1 MNKFSDVPELS
12 REDARRSFSSG
23 DAEKICNALVSVTF
37 HDQDW
42 RWAQELCLG
51 FLSSQ
56 DSRISGLAATC
67 LGHLARIHRSIDRE
81 KVLESLRGHLSDT
94 EIAGRVEDAIDD
106 IEMFT

>member
-1 MNKFSDVPELS
+1 MNKFSDVPEIS

-23 DAEKICNALVSVTF
+23 EAEQVCNALVSVTF

-42 RWAQELCLG
+42 RWVQELCLG
-51 FLSSQ
+51 FLSNSDSQ
-56 DSRISGLAATC
+56 ISGLAATC

-81 KVLESLRGHLSDT
+81 KVLATLRDHLSNV
-94 EIAGRVEDAIDD
+94 EIAGRIEDAIDD